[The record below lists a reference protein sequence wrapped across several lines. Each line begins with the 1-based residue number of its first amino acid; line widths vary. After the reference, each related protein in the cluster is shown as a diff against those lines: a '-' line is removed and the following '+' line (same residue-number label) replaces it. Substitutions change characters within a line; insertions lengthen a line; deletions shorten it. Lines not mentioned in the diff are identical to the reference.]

1 MSIKELAQNVANVL
15 NSNDVYV
22 VEEARDYGDGEEMVT
37 VATAIE
43 LPNNI
48 EDVQSLVNELQKTSY
63 MGNGV
68 LAYEDSEDYYILLK
82 NASEPIDSSTHYQSN
97 SLLVIS
103 EYGTNIID
111 NPGMGISTEEAE
123 SAVIS
128 FLNTGSKTI
137 IHPIYDNKEKDDY
150 LILVFKDNNKLIG
163 SVISQGDSGD
173 YTNLIVTDGLSVSS
187 FSSKEEAVKA
197 MIALK
202 KNNLPSLKYKL
213 IRY

>member
-22 VEEARDYGDGEEMVT
+22 VEQARDYGDGEEMVT

-68 LAYEDSEDYYILLK
+68 LAYEDNEDYYILLK
-82 NASEPIDSSTHYQSN
+82 NTSEPIDSSTHYQSN
-97 SLLVIS
+97 SLLVVS
-103 EYGTNIID
+103 EYGTNIIE

-123 SAVIS
+123 YAVMK
-128 FLNTGSKTI
+128 FLDIGSKTI
-137 IHPIYDNKEKDDY
+137 IHPVYDNKEKEDY

-163 SVISQGDSGD
+163 SVISQRDDGNYED
-173 YTNLIVTDGLSVSS
+173 LVITDGLSVSS

-197 MIALK
+197 MIAIK
-202 KNNLPSLKYKL
+202 KNNLPGLKYKL

>member
-103 EYGTNIID
+103 EYGTNIIE

-123 SAVIS
+123 SAVMN
-128 FLNTGSKTI
+128 FLNIGSKAI
-137 IHPIYDNKEKDDY
+137 IHPIYDSKEKEDY
-150 LILVFKDNNKLIG
+150 LILVFKNNNKLIG
-163 SVISQGDSGD
+163 SVISQGDDGKYED
-173 YTNLIVTDGLSVSS
+173 LVITDGLSVSS
-187 FSSKEEAVKA
+187 FSSKEEAVRA
-197 MIALK
+197 MMVLK
-202 KNNLPSLKYKL
+202 KNNLPGLKYKL

>member
-163 SVISQGDSGD
+163 SVISQGDGGD